1 MSIPQK
7 TRQRRDQI
15 VSIIEE
21 ARTNYYQ
28 HDKPTISDEEYDKL
42 FVELQKLESDF
53 PELVTSDSPTQ
64 SVGGEV
70 SETFGE
76 FEHPSKMWSLD
87 NVFDFDELQ
96 AWFDR
101 VGEHDY
107 LCELKIDGL
116 AINAVYRDG
125 LLDTLA
131 TRGSGSVG
139 ENVTSNLEYMTCV
152 PKKLKAV
159 KGVPMPSLLEVR
171 GEVYF
176 SLEDFDAINLEVTAV
191 GRTAFANPRNAAAG
205 TLRQRMDKRVEA
217 PDLSVLSTVEELS
230 EAVNQLHRSWETKKQ
245 QMETIITNK

>member
-76 FEHPSKMWSLD
+76 FEHPS
-87 NVFDFDELQ
+87 
-96 AWFDR
+96 
-101 VGEHDY
+101 
-107 LCELKIDGL
+107 
-116 AINAVYRDG
+116 
-125 LLDTLA
+125 
-131 TRGSGSVG
+131 RG
-139 ENVTSNLEYMTCV
+139 
-152 PKKLKAV
+152 
-159 KGVPMPSLLEVR
+159 VR
-171 GEVYF
+171 
-176 SLEDFDAINLEVTAV
+176 T
-191 GRTAFANPRNAAAG
+191 GRC
-205 TLRQRMDKRVEA
+205 
-217 PDLSVLSTVEELS
+217 
-230 EAVNQLHRSWETKKQ
+230 W
-245 QMETIITNK
+245 